1 MSSYKP
7 LIGYVSFTILSYHQN
22 RVYDITIQSKS
33 AFQKVLK
40 NVVSKKIKYLNHNYI
55 QGLLYPS
62 LKWKSLT
69 SVEKSLAAAVV
80 QSFYHRCHRDSSL

>member
-22 RVYDITIQSKS
+22 SVYDITIQSKS

-40 NVVSKKIKYLNHNYI
+40 NVVSKN
-55 QGLLYPS
+55 
-62 LKWKSLT
+62 
-69 SVEKSLAAAVV
+69 
-80 QSFYHRCHRDSSL
+80 